1 MIKVKLSH
9 LNSIGPTPPSKGDV
23 LVIQT
28 RKSGDKQ
35 FLTVVKDVVN
45 GNEVI
50 LQKSTNSFYNH
61 DMYYS
66 GASWIKKIWNLGAVE
81 LTTSVNNTN
90 QFYDK

>member
-1 MIKVKLSH
+1 MGS
-9 LNSIGPTPPSKGDV
+9 TPPSKGDV

-61 DMYYS
+61 DMYYT
-66 GASWIKKIWNLGAVE
+66 GTSWVKKIWNLGTVE

-90 QFYDK
+90 QFYNK